1 MAIEDL
7 SINLDYRPGIP
18 PAPDS
23 TPEQVTRAIWEEFA
37 RIAAAL
43 QPVAPVPAIKQR
55 GNG

>member
-1 MAIEDL
+1 MAVEDL

-18 PAPDS
+18 PAPGS

-43 QPVAPVPAIKQR
+43 QPVAPTPAIKQR